1 MGEFLLVVGAGIVA
15 ILVAVIAE
23 KSGRKILVV
32 SITIVL
38 CLVLGLIG
46 IFYDLKWFIASGIAV
61 FLGVVMYIAR
71 ASKEEKRRK
80 RERKRKGS
88 RSRKYLTKFYGY
100 WSPTACSGI

>member
-61 FLGVVMYIAR
+61 FLGVVMYIGGTLQELAR
-71 ASKEEKRRK
+71 KKKEEKEK
-80 RERKRKGS
+80 EKEKEADQES
-88 RSRKYLTKFYGY
+88 T
-100 WSPTACSGI
+100 